1 MCQFETVVKDVNDMS
16 PYGSLSLPSP
26 EEGLLQ
32 SVDPAKED
40 TAGGFAQILG

>member
-1 MCQFETVVKDVNDMS
+1 MYQFETVVKDVNDMS
-16 PYGSLSLPSP
+16 PYGSLFRPSP

-40 TAGGFAQILG
+40 IAGGFAQILG